1 MLRTLIASIK
11 ERCMRKTMTMVA
23 LAGLAAMACSPKQ
36 EAPAAEAAAQHSEP
50 VDPMDMDLPSERA
63 ENRQPLPHQAEK
75 ESDRTITQ
83 QIRQLVFK
91 EDDLSR
97 DAKNVRIVTVDGVVT
112 LRGPVQTEA
121 ERAEIDSVAKRIDGV
136 KRVDNQL
143 EIATN

>member
-1 MLRTLIASIK
+1 MKKTL
-11 ERCMRKTMTMVA
+11 VA
-23 LAGLAAMACSPKQ
+23 LAMFAAVGCSP
-36 EAPAAEAAAQHSEP
+36 EPRPAPLPTP
-50 VDPMDMDLPSERA
+50 VPLDSADQKPLPSEA
-63 ENRQPLPHQAEK
+63 PENRQPLPHQAEK
-75 ESDRTITQ
+75 EADRSITQ

-91 EDDLSR
+91 EDDMSQ

-121 ERAEIDSVAKRIDGV
+121 ERTEIQSVAKSIEGV